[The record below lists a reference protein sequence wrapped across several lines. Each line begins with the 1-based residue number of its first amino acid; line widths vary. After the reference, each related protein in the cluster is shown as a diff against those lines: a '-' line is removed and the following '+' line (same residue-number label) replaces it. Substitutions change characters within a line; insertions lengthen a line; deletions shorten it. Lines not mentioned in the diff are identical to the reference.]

1 MEWEYEPR
9 RRIYTSYSALIIA
22 ACLISAIL
30 QLIIPGYMGF
40 FTLSGYS
47 FFGQHHYWTIL
58 THMFLHGGFS
68 HLFFNIFAL
77 FFIGPELERR
87 IGGRNFLIVYL
98 VSGMFAGF
106 GYILLSSYWVGV
118 IGASGA
124 IYGIL
129 ACLAILAPYMT
140 IYIIPFPI
148 PIKIIYLI
156 PLFVIINLL
165 MIQPGV
171 AYMAH
176 LSGLLVGILFGV
188 VLKRGG
194 PDRI

>member
-1 MEWEYEPR
+1 MEWEYKPR
-9 RRIYTSYSALIIA
+9 RRLYTSYSTLIIA

-30 QLIIPGYMGF
+30 QLIIPGYTGF

-47 FFGQHHYWTIL
+47 FFDQHHYWTIL

-171 AYMAH
+171 AHVAH
-176 LSGLLVGILFGV
+176 LSGLLVGILFGII
-188 VLKRGG
+188 LKRGG

>member
-30 QLIIPGYMGF
+30 QLIIPGYTELL
-40 FTLSGYS
+40 TLSGYS

-68 HLFFNIFAL
+68 HLFFNILAL

-87 IGGRNFLIVYL
+87 IGGRNFLIMYL
-98 VSGMFAGF
+98 VSKMFAGF

-140 IYIIPFPI
+140 IYIIPFLI

-176 LSGLLVGILFGV
+176 LSGLLVGILFGII
-188 VLKRGG
+188 LKRGG